1 VKKPYRLSIAVPVY
15 NEEKTIETILRKLT
29 ALPIENFEII
39 VIDDASKDRSYDII
53 TEYFQKYKG
62 IPHTIVSHSKNM
74 GKGAGIKTA
83 LKTAEGEYFV
93 IQDADLE
100 YDPKDLV
107 DLLKFAEKN
116 KVKAVY
122 GSRFLGD
129 FKNMPKA
136 NYYANKFYNFLL
148 RRLYDTRITDMH
160 TCYKMVKTDLINE
173 LNMTADGFSYASELV
188 SKLLHRGITIHE
200 VPISFSGRT
209 KKEGKKIGYLDGI
222 KCTQELLVYRF
233 KASRAQ

>member
-1 VKKPYRLSIAVPVY
+1 MERPYRLSIAVPVY

-29 ALPIENFEII
+29 ALPIKGFEII
-39 VIDDASKDRSYDII
+39 VIDDASKDKSYGII
-53 TEYFQKYKG
+53 TEYFQKHKG

-107 DLLKFAEKN
+107 GLLMFAEKN
-116 KVKAVY
+116 KVEAVY

-129 FKNMPKA
+129 FKNMPRA
-136 NYYANKFYNFLL
+136 NYYANRFYNFLL
-148 RRLYDTRITDMH
+148 RRLYDTSITDMH
-160 TCYKMVKTDLINE
+160 TCYKMIKTDLLNDI
-173 LNMTADGFSYASELV
+173 NMTANGFSYASELV
-188 SKLLHRGITIHE
+188 SKLLRRGITIHE
-200 VPISFSGRT
+200 LPISFSGRT

-222 KCTQELLVYRF
+222 KCTQELLTYRF
-233 KASRAQ
+233 RTNRV